1 MPHLQEQAHSPPGA
15 VPGAAKRLFA
25 SLASPR
31 QGAAAVEFALLV
43 PVLLVI
49 GMALID
55 LGMAVFNKMELMSAV
70 RTGAQVALMDS
81 SNTTEIRSAVTNS
94 TDLSP
99 IINIDPFCECSDG
112 SSLLSCDESCTSPL
126 IKRTFMTISATQSFT
141 PITPRLIPGFM
152 ESFSLS
158 GQVTV
163 RTE

>member
-15 VPGAAKRLFA
+15 VPRAAKRLFA

-81 SNTTEIRSAVTNS
+81 SNTTEIVSAVTNS

-99 IINIDPFCECSDG
+99 TIITTPFCECSDG
-112 SSLLSCDESCTSPL
+112 TPIGCGGSCTSPL

>member
-99 IINIDPFCECSDG
+99 TINIDPFCECSDG
-112 SSLLSCDESCTSPL
+112 TPIGCGGYCTSPL